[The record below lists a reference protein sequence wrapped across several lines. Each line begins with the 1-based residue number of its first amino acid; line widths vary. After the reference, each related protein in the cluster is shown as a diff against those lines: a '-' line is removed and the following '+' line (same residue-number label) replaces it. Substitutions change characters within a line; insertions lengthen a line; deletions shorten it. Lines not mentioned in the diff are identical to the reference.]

1 MVTHTESSCLFK
13 GWLANWSHLR
23 TTVLTCNDDAGKK
36 LRIARHCLAAQPI
49 NQVELCSISIMP
61 EIGSLH

>member
-23 TTVLTCNDDAGKK
+23 TTVLTCNDDAGKE
-36 LRIARHCLAAQPI
+36 LRIARHCLAESP
-49 NQVELCSISIMP
+49 
-61 EIGSLH
+61 